1 MKFTGAA
8 RGLMIASLFIYPM
21 IGISPVQAHALPTRI
36 ISLSPSATEI
46 LYGIGAGPQVIAV
59 DDNSDYPAIAPHTS
73 LSSYSPNVEAIAAMH
88 PDLVILQ
95 TTATKASDVEAGLKK
110 LNIAV
115 YMETTPLN
123 ITEAYSEYT
132 DLGALTGHPSRTAA
146 LITTMKQEISR
157 TVSQASKNPRVSIF
171 DELDPDS
178 FYSATSNTFIGQVF
192 KSFGFSNIA
201 DGADTADSGG
211 YPSLTPEY
219 IVQANP
225 SVILLDD
232 GATAKDVATRPG
244 WKTISA
250 VVNKHVVVVPL
261 DIADRW
267 GPRLVDLY
275 RFIASSTRNI
285 K

>member
-1 MKFTGAA
+1 MKFTRAA
-8 RGLMIASLFIYPM
+8 RGLIIASAVIYPI
-21 IGISPVQAHALPTRI
+21 IGIAPAQARTLPARI

-59 DDNSDYPAIAPHTS
+59 DDNSDYPANAPHPS

-115 YMETTPLN
+115 YMETTPSN
-123 ITEAYSEYT
+123 ITQAYSEYT

-146 LITTMKQEISR
+146 LISTMKQEISA
-157 TVSQASKNPRVSIF
+157 TVAQASKNTHITIF

-211 YPSLTPEY
+211 YPALTPEY

-232 GATAKDVATRPG
+232 GASAKDVSARPG

-267 GPRLVDLY
+267 GPRIVDLY
-275 RFIASSTRNI
+275 RFIASSTKNI

>member
-1 MKFTGAA
+1 MKFTRAA
-8 RGLMIASLFIYPM
+8 RGLIIASAVIYPI
-21 IGISPVQAHALPTRI
+21 IGIAPAQARTLPARI

-59 DDNSDYPAIAPHTS
+59 DDNSDYPANAPHTS

-115 YMETTPLN
+115 YMETTPSN
-123 ITEAYSEYT
+123 ITQAYSEYT

-146 LITTMKQEISR
+146 LISTMKQEISA
-157 TVSQASKNPRVSIF
+157 TVAQASKNTHITIF

-211 YPSLTPEY
+211 YPALTPEY

-232 GATAKDVATRPG
+232 GATAKDVLARPG

-275 RFIASSTRNI
+275 RFIASSTKNI